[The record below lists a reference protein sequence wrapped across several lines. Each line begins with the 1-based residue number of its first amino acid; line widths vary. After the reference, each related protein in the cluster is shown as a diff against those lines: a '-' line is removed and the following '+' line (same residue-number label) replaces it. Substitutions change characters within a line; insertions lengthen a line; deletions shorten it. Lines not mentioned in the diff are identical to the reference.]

1 LAIGASFAK
10 LAAELTNV
18 FEILSAI
25 GGLTVT
31 ARKILFP
38 TDFSHTGDAAL
49 ELATSLAR
57 ERGATL
63 MVVHVE
69 EPPAAYGGGEMYYGM
84 PEPAIDD
91 LQQMLAEVVPAG
103 SDVAVEHRL
112 ITGDPASAIARLAEE
127 EDVELIVMGTHGR
140 TGLLRLL
147 MGSVAEVVVRQASC
161 PVLTYKQPPVKSAD
175 DS

>member
-1 LAIGASFAK
+1 M
-10 LAAELTNV
+10 
-18 FEILSAI
+18 
-25 GGLTVT
+25 T

-63 MVVHVE
+63 VIVHVE

-84 PEPAIDD
+84 PEPAAED
-91 LQQMLAEVVPAG
+91 LQQMLKEVQPTAP
-103 SDVAVEHRL
+103 DVAYEHRL

-127 EDVELIVMGTHGR
+127 ESMELIVIGTHGR
-140 TGLLRLL
+140 TGLMRLL
-147 MGSVAEVVVRQASC
+147 MGSVAEAVVRQASC
-161 PVLTYKQPPVKSAD
+161 PVLTYKQPSAD
-175 DS
+175 STDDPPQANNETA